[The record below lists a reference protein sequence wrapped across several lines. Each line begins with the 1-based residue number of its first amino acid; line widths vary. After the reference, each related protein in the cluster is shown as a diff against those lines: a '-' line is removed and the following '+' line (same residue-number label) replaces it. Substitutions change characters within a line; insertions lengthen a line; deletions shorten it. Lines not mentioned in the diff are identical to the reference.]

1 MMVCDMFYWIQNHP
15 KLCPVGIEA
24 NIEIIPRA
32 VDPKTNEWNNE
43 DHSKNTKDV
52 YALELCVTRKFD
64 PEVHGPY
71 SPQGGD
77 AIGCHEW
84 EYDCGGDTMRDAV
97 QAMYDAVLRDF
108 GDYDEEEGNEHMLRA
123 YAELHPNFQEAV
135 QEMLDSMSKE

>member
-24 NIEIIPRA
+24 NIEIIPMA
-32 VDPKTNEWNNE
+32 VDPKTNEWNND

-71 SPQGGD
+71 NPQGGD
-77 AIGCHEW
+77 TIGCHEW

-108 GDYDEEEGNEHMLRA
+108 GDYSEEEGIEHMMRA